1 MNAGFLGPGATLGDD
16 MVDVS
21 TATLVPRPAMRPKLD
36 RGAHPSMA
44 IAFVVLLIGGVLF
57 TAYSLYTDIESA
69 SVQTATWIPFLFL
82 GLALFIALGFEFDKK
97 RARLNCIQHLVSTI
111 PSRRAR

>member
-1 MNAGFLGPGATLGDD
+1 
-16 MVDVS
+16 
-21 TATLVPRPAMRPKLD
+21 
-36 RGAHPSMA
+36 MA

-57 TAYSLYTDIESA
+57 TADNLYTDNESA
-69 SVQTATWIPFLFL
+69 SVQPTTWIRFLFL

-97 RARLNCIQHLVSTI
+97 RARLNCIQHLVSMI